1 MAQKTKVALG
11 AKAYS
16 FHDPNLGITLSRGET
31 MELSSRQLLSR
42 RIQQA
47 LNAGHLRIVQDIIPK
62 YTDED
67 LDKLYKKIL
76 KAGEKGQTLEKI
88 AKGYTLGEVTAVAAK
103 HQIIA
108 DSSDTVETL
117 IKALLEDASNE

>member
-47 LNAGHLRIVQDIIPK
+47 LNAGHLRIVQDIIPN

-67 LDKLYKKIL
+67 LDKL
-76 KAGEKGQTLEKI
+76 
-88 AKGYTLGEVTAVAAK
+88 
-103 HQIIA
+103 
-108 DSSDTVETL
+108 
-117 IKALLEDASNE
+117 